1 MSEKVMRRRKPQ
13 TRLQSISE
21 ILFPILKKRGMI
33 SKIDEKTLQ
42 ALWPKAVG
50 PQIALQTRPDSLRNG
65 TLFVKT
71 ASSVWVQQLHF
82 MKEEILVKLN
92 NLSGKPLI
100 KEIRFVVGHSPVNEK
115 EANPVLKEKKAV
127 LKKRDKDM
135 IAECTEALIDQELA
149 AVLKRIMRLEIS
161 RRRQWESRKG
171 R

>member
-1 MSEKVMRRRKPQ
+1 MRRKHSH
-13 TRLQSISE
+13 TRLQPIGE
-21 ILFPILKKRGMI
+21 ILSASLKKKGLGA
-33 SKIDEKTLQ
+33 KLEENTLMK
-42 ALWPKAVG
+42 LWPEAVG
-50 PQIALQTRPDSLRNG
+50 EQIASQTQPDRWRAG

-71 ASSVWVQQLHF
+71 TSSIWVQQLHF

-127 LKKRDKDM
+127 LKKRDRDM